1 MVISVTRSV
10 RGLWHL
16 PDGRLDQNGP
26 KVEKINPVSFELLMQ
41 VDRGATEEPL
51 DVFYLN
57 F

>member
-1 MVISVTRSV
+1 MASA
-10 RGLWHL
+10 
-16 PDGRLDQNGP
+16 GREIGPKWDP

-41 VDRGATEEPL
+41 IDRGATEEPL